1 VTTNRVLAWDG
12 CCNIRD
18 LGGLPTED
26 GGRTRFRSVVRADN
40 ITLLS
45 ADGWRALRAYGVQRI
60 VDLRNGDEL
69 AEDPA
74 HLPDVDVVHTPT
86 VSENAVF
93 AQVDSLLAGVT
104 DAATWRRRNYLHL
117 LEHFREN
124 FGRAVSAVASAPD
137 GVVVIHCAGGVD
149 RTGIVSALILRSA
162 GVGTDEVALDW
173 AQSEVGWA
181 PFVGEW
187 IATAENEE
195 EAAKRRRLATM
206 PVEVMRDVLAELE
219 DRHGGIDGYLGAAG
233 VTDSN
238 LRLLHAR
245 LRG

>member
-1 VTTNRVLAWDG
+1 
-12 CCNIRD
+12 
-18 LGGLPTED
+18 
-26 GGRTRFRSVVRADN
+26 
-40 ITLLS
+40 
-45 ADGWRALRAYGVQRI
+45 
-60 VDLRNGDEL
+60 
-69 AEDPA
+69 
-74 HLPDVDVVHTPT
+74 
-86 VSENAVF
+86 
-93 AQVDSLLAGVT
+93 
-104 DAATWRRRNYLHL
+104 
-117 LEHFREN
+117 
-124 FGRAVSAVASAPD
+124 
-137 GVVVIHCAGGVD
+137 VVVIHCAGGVD

-187 IATAENEE
+187 ISTAENEE